1 MPATST
7 ARGGC
12 LMPVHIG
19 ELHTEVVP
27 TGTSDESARHS
38 VAEPEW
44 VRQEKVTEP
53 CSRTEWLRRRVC
65 AEGFDD

>member
-1 MPATST
+1 
-7 ARGGC
+7 
-12 LMPVHIG
+12 MPVHIG

-27 TGTSDESARHS
+27 TGTSGESQKHG

-44 VRQEKVTEP
+44 VRQQKMTEA